1 MTKCNFP
8 LAVTRSYT
16 ENDKQDLLVGLRAYN
31 NAFIDTSTWGRWRYF
46 VVIRRENCWAD

>member
-16 ENDKQDLLVGLRAYN
+16 ENDKQDLLAGLRP
-31 NAFIDTSTWGRWRYF
+31 ITTRSSILRHGGRWRYF